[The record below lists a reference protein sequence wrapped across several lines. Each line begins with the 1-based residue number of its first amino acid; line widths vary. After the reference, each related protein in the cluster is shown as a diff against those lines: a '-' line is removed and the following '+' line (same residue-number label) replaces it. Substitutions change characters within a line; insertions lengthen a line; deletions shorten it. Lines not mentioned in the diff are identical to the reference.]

1 MRTMTVVRAG
11 LAPKFYFGR
20 DAVLLAMDNPGV
32 DHFLAA
38 LTEAQRQGSAQ
49 LDTDEMHHRFV
60 VEPGAADVEFQDGA
74 AVWRLDH
81 AKAAEIIELLT
92 DMSQHP
98 GAGHYYVDISA
109 PAQTLVLSLDE
120 YVTP

>member
-32 DHFLAA
+32 SPFLAA
-38 LTEAQRQGSAQ
+38 LTQAQQEGSSR
-49 LDTDEMHHRFV
+49 LNVDEMSHQFLI
-60 VEPGAADVEFQDGA
+60 EPGAADVQFHDGE

-109 PAQTLVLSLDE
+109 PAKTLVISLDE
-120 YVTP
+120 YV